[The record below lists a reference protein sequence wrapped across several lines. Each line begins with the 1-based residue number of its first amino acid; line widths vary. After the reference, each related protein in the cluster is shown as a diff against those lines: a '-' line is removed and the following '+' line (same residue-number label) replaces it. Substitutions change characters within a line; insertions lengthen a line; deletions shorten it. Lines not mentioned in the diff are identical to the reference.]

1 MHPRQLP
8 AVNAPQTFPLNV
20 HRLGPLAQFL
30 PGPPWGAVS
39 KASRSSRLNTRCKVD
54 AAGVLLPIE
63 TQPGSQIAM
72 LPAPLVNRVE
82 AMAVGN
88 MAQTAKVRVAG
99 KLWRLPEG
107 LRESGTCSKAC
118 ASLDPKFSI
127 LSSTSSRYSPSPRIE
142 RPCPQLYK
150 SGCRARPCAAFA
162 RQRRGPAFAAYSG
175 EVHSEVRRGRHAIIG
190 P

>member
-1 MHPRQLP
+1 M
-8 AVNAPQTFPLNV
+8 NAPQTFPLNV

-39 KASRSSRLNTRCKVD
+39 KASRSSRLNTRCKMD

-72 LPAPLVNRVE
+72 LPALLVNGVE
-82 AMAVGN
+82 AMELAN
-88 MAQTAKVRVAG
+88 MSQTARVRTTG

-127 LSSTSSRYSPSPRIE
+127 LSSTSSRYSPVQESKDPAHSFTKSDGGQDHAQRSPDSGGDRLL
-142 RPCPQLYK
+142 RPTPGKFIAKFDGASML
-150 SGCRARPCAAFA
+150 
-162 RQRRGPAFAAYSG
+162 
-175 EVHSEVRRGRHAIIG
+175 
-190 P
+190 